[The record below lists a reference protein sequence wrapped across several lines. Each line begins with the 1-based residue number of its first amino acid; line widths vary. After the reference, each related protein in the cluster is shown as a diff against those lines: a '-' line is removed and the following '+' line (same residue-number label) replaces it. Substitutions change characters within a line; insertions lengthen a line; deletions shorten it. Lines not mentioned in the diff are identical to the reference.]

1 MEKTIQQID
10 ARIENSL
17 HVQTKKSIEMAEK
30 SVLFETGLRDCL
42 TRNKAI
48 NLRQFLREEFDNI
61 NLFAVP
67 ALTFLSPDFVIDR
80 YFMSAL
86 TVSLFLRN
94 NSLHY
99 LVYANLTNFAC
110 FEDFTYFSGNIDHLK
125 NKETTH
131 FAWFIETEKSVFFP
145 LFNMIINKQ
154 LFYKMMG
161 VEVFNKFSSLELNQS
176 LVYQKLGLNTFAKC
190 NQTSIDFDTVL
201 QSIEKIICECSLDLF
216 KIIGQAN
223 HRIKEIEMLIYNFLS
238 NDRKQLSK
246 VVYNIKSRQSL
257 FKHLPSVSAK
267 VDSDFVELIKIILQN
282 E

>member
-17 HVQTKKSIEMAEK
+17 NVQTKKSIEMAEK

-110 FEDFTYFSGNIDHLK
+110 FEDFTYFSG
-125 NKETTH
+125 E
-131 FAWFIETEKSVFFP
+131 
-145 LFNMIINKQ
+145 
-154 LFYKMMG
+154 
-161 VEVFNKFSSLELNQS
+161 SSLKSQS
-176 LVYQKLGLNTFAKC
+176 
-190 NQTSIDFDTVL
+190 
-201 QSIEKIICECSLDLF
+201 F
-216 KIIGQAN
+216 K
-223 HRIKEIEMLIYNFLS
+223 
-238 NDRKQLSK
+238 
-246 VVYNIKSRQSL
+246 
-257 FKHLPSVSAK
+257 
-267 VDSDFVELIKIILQN
+267 
-282 E
+282 